1 MCLHIFEILK
11 LKSNYKSN
19 VNIFILKIAINKK
32 INKNRLLLSFTL
44 LKYKGLNFTY
54 HSYIFHM
61 PETSQ
66 CQKRAS
72 APYSWATGPCD
83 LPPVGAGNL
92 HSFARAQGALNWW
105 HYLLPPQKHF
115 SAFWDSFPLLPRL
128 ALNEILLLQPL
139 TSQDYRYESPW

>member
-1 MCLHIFEILK
+1 MCLYIFEILK

-19 VNIFILKIAINKK
+19 VNIFILKIAINK

-61 PETSQ
+61 PGTSQ
-66 CQKRAS
+66 RQKRAS

-83 LPPVGAGNL
+83 LPPVGAGNSSTPL
-92 HSFARAQGALNWW
+92 QEPKERLTDDISPAPTKTLFCFLRQFSFVAQAG
-105 HYLLPPQKHF
+105 P
-115 SAFWDSFPLLPRL
+115 
-128 ALNEILLLQPL
+128 E
-139 TSQDYRYESPW
+139 